1 MLLTSKRWLAGFVLA
16 LLLAVAAFTA
26 FRFWQA
32 ATQVNGRAGLGDI
45 IGLAQNLED
54 QPGTLAYKIHHGER
68 VNILLLG
75 YGGAGHDGAYL
86 TDSILMVSI
95 KGPDR
100 VALTSVPRDTWVK
113 IKAFAN
119 GGEYDGKINA
129 AYEIPLS
136 QGAFGKVQP
145 QYDQSYNGAG
155 ALASKVIGDYLGQKI
170 DYWVGVDFTAFKD
183 VVNAIGGVD
192 VVNPYV
198 LDDYQ
203 YPAGESTG
211 YMHIHFNAGPLHLS
225 GDQALIY
232 ARERHSDNDFGRSR
246 RQQQLMAAIKDKA
259 LKVGALPK
267 LFDLLNAL
275 QNNVKTNMS
284 LNDIKTFGA
293 IANKINSDATHHVS
307 IDDSA
312 WQYSTSS
319 SDGQY
324 ILLPRDH
331 TLANLQH
338 FIDQEMVD
346 PKVLAEKANV
356 QFSSTR
362 GQASQGESM
371 AGIWAGLLREL
382 NFQTLAPA
390 TGSTAP
396 AITEIHDY
404 SGGKAAKTVAW
415 LRQYFNGVVITET
428 GPPPAPVAGETP
440 SPGASPIPAG
450 SPDVVVVIGK
460 DFAAAYDSEQFPTY
474 TPPPNYVPV
483 TRSPSPVA
491 PPSPTPTRE
500 PSPSPSPSS
509 PIASPPCNIKHICPT
524 PTPGAS
530 PGASPGG

>member
-1 MLLTSKRWLAGFVLA
+1 M
-16 LLLAVAAFTA
+16 LAVAAFTA
-26 FRFWQA
+26 FRFWEA
-32 ATQVNGRAGLGDI
+32 APQVNGRAGLGDI

-54 QPGTLAYKIHHGER
+54 QPGTLAYKIHHGQR

-100 VALTSVPRDTWVK
+100 VALTSIPRDTWVK
-113 IKAFAN
+113 IKAFSN
-119 GGEYDGKINA
+119 GGEYDGKNNA

-136 QGAFGKVQP
+136 QGAFGKLQP

-155 ALASKVIGDYLGQKI
+155 ALASKVVGDYLGQKI

-183 VVNAIGGVD
+183 VVSAIGGVD

-198 LDDYQ
+198 LDDYK

-211 YMHIHFNAGPLHLS
+211 YTHIHFNAGPLHLS

-232 ARERHSDNDFGRSR
+232 ARERHSDSDFGRSR

-307 IDDSA
+307 IDDTA

-331 TLANLQH
+331 SLAYLQH
-338 FIDQEMVD
+338 SIDQEMVD
-346 PKVLAEKANV
+346 PKGLAEQANV

-362 GQASQGESM
+362 RQASQGESM
-371 AGIWAGLLREL
+371 AGHWSHILRPL
-382 NFQTLAPA
+382 NFQTLSPA
-390 TGSTAP
+390 TRP
-396 AITEIHDY
+396 A
-404 SGGKAAKTVAW
+404 A
-415 LRQYFNGVVITET
+415 
-428 GPPPAPVAGETP
+428 PPPTEDPP
-440 SPGASPIPAG
+440 HPPRPA
-450 SPDVVVVIGK
+450 
-460 DFAAAYDSEQFPTY
+460 A
-474 TPPPNYVPV
+474 
-483 TRSPSPVA
+483 
-491 PPSPTPTRE
+491 PTR
-500 PSPSPSPSS
+500 
-509 PIASPPCNIKHICPT
+509 ACPPANLHRA
-524 PTPGAS
+524 GVRE
-530 PGASPGG
+530 